1 MTKLEMILNTISNKD
16 IFEYVFIDKK
26 LNIVNTSLGISKYL
40 EKRPVIGESI
50 LVYMPEL
57 YECGENIEDIFDTKN
72 KICQFD
78 LIQKNKFYV
87 NVSIDYYNENMA
99 LVLLENVTKTTKA
112 KQKILQFSNER
123 ELLYQVLQ
131 QMIDR
136 QNAYVFLSN
145 EQDMIEFS
153 NKKFMEYLKV
163 KNLDALNN
171 DDFKFYTYNDISIES
186 YNDLYTHINE
196 VEDKIKINHDIFI
209 AKAIS
214 LESIYKLFTF
224 TKVTGF
230 LEQKQILEKEI
241 YIDSLTQVYRKTFFD
256 VVIKK
261 LFNESIKFSLV
272 VVDIDN
278 FKYVNDEYGHQVG
291 DMVLQEFTALIKD
304 FLYPNEMIARW
315 GGDEFL
321 LMIREYNK
329 KRLKTKIK
337 KIHQR
342 IETHTF
348 TQVKNVTASFG
359 VARVNKKDNRD
370 SLLYRA
376 DKALRKAKMKG
387 KNKVVFKKYKE

>member
-16 IFEYVFIDKK
+16 IFEYAFIDKD

-40 EKRPVIGESI
+40 EKRPVVGESI
-50 LVYMPEL
+50 LIHMPEL
-57 YECGENIEDIFDTKN
+57 YECGENIEDIFDKKD

-171 DDFKFYTYNDISIES
+171 DDFKFYTYNDIPIES
-186 YNDLYTHINE
+186 YNDLYVHINE

-209 AKAIS
+209 AKATS
-214 LESIYKLFTF
+214 LEAIYKLFTF

-230 LEQKQILEKEI
+230 LEQKHILEKEI

-261 LFNESIKFSLV
+261 LFDEGAKFSLV

-291 DMVLQEFTALIKD
+291 DIVLQEFTALIKD

-321 LMIREYNK
+321 LMIRDVNK
-329 KRLKTKIK
+329 KRLKIKIK
-337 KIHQR
+337 R
-342 IETHTF
+342 IRQCIKSYTF
-348 TQVKNVTASFG
+348 SQVKNVTASFG